1 MKRGKLAVCVLTI
14 LLMIGAAVVGKYDM
28 RNYHFP
34 FTVCITADGQ
44 TQEIS
49 CHQKWGEYYV
59 FLPAYAQ
66 QVCRTAQ
73 GQTVGFLLPQPC
85 GIASSPD
92 GLQIPCVP

>member
-49 CHQKWGEYYV
+49 CHQK
-59 FLPAYAQ
+59 
-66 QVCRTAQ
+66 
-73 GQTVGFLLPQPC
+73 
-85 GIASSPD
+85 
-92 GLQIPCVP
+92 